1 MGDTGGEVLD
11 YAANPYGETYNWFN
25 DQGGGNLPNVPS
37 ISDLYG
43 GGDGGGDGMP
53 MNFNLTGT
61 TAPWAAQQPYLE
73 QMFQQAWDLP
83 ELQAYGGP
91 RVAGFDPA
99 QTAAMTSSLA
109 ALQGGGTGLHAAQQ
123 QVTDTLTGKYLDPAT
138 NPYLQQT
145 FQRATE
151 QYVNP
156 VTTASVQAG
165 RFGSGAQ
172 AAQTGEAFARTANE
186 IYGQNYQQER
196 GRQMQMMP
204 MAQQYAFAPE
214 AAQFNIGAAQQG
226 MSQQMMNAA
235 QQQFQEQ
242 QMAPWSTLSN
252 RRNLTMGDFGSQTNQ
267 WGTIPEGGK

>member
-1 MGDTGGEVLD
+1 MGGSGGEVLD
-11 YAANPYGETYNWFN
+11 YAANPYGETANFFSGGGN
-25 DQGGGNLPNVPS
+25 VPGISGLFGGSGGTQQGGGQPQ
-37 ISDLYG
+37 
-43 GGDGGGDGMP
+43 
-53 MNFNLTGT
+53 NFNLTGS
-61 TAPWAAQQPYLE
+61 TAPWAEQQPYLK

-99 QTAAMTSSLA
+99 QSAAMSSSLA
-109 ALQGGGTGLHAAQQ
+109 ALQGGGTGLHAAKQ
-123 QVTDTLTGKYLDPAT
+123 QVTDTLSGKYLDPDT

-145 FQRATE
+145 FQRASE

-156 VTTASVQAG
+156 VTTAAVQSG

-172 AAQTGEAFARTANE
+172 ADQTGEAFARTANE

-196 GRQMQMMP
+196 SRQMQMMP

-214 AAQFNIGAAQQG
+214 SAQFNIGAAQQG
-226 MSQQMMNAA
+226 MNQQNINAA

-252 RRNLTMGDFGSQTNQ
+252 RRNLTMGDFGSETQQ
-267 WGTIPEGGK
+267 QGLIPEGGK